1 MDVNHDL
8 ASIAALVGDPARA
21 RMLTALMSGIALTA
35 TELALEADVAP
46 STASEHLAKLTS
58 ARLLS
63 TEKQGRHRYF
73 RLADDDVGEMLE
85 GLMTVATRHAP
96 QQRVGPADEAMRHAR
111 VCYDHLAGT
120 MGVALFDA
128 LKSRG
133 IVRGRDAI
141 DVTTSG
147 ERFLADFGVDLD
159 ALTHARRPLT
169 RLCLDWSERR
179 HHLAG
184 SLGAAIL
191 QRVFAN
197 RWARRELDART
208 VLFTPAG
215 KRAFCAHFGIP

>member
-46 STASEHLAKLTS
+46 STASEHLGKLTQ

-63 TEKQGRHRYF
+63 TERQGRHRYF
-73 RLADDDVGEMLE
+73 RLADDYVGEMLE
-85 GLMTVATRHAP
+85 GLMIVATRHASRP
-96 QQRVGPADEAMRHAR
+96 RTGPADEAMRHAR

-133 IVRGRDAI
+133 MVRGRDAI

-147 ERFLADFGVDLD
+147 ERFLRDFGVDLD
-159 ALTHARRPLT
+159 VLSHARRPLT

-197 RWARRELDART
+197 RWAHRELDART
-208 VLFTPAG
+208 VVFTPAG
-215 KRAFCAHFGIP
+215 KRAFCTQFGIP

>member
-46 STASEHLAKLTS
+46 STASEHLAKLTK

-96 QQRVGPADEAMRHAR
+96 RQRVGPADEAMRHAR

-133 IVRGRDAI
+133 VIRGRDAI

-147 ERFLADFGVDLD
+147 ERFLRDFGVDLD

-208 VLFTPAG
+208 VIFTPAG
-215 KRAFCAHFGIP
+215 NSAFCTHFGIP